1 MQYLGCLFFVLI
13 GVFLIIIIG
22 ILLAIQKILQTLGIN
37 LPWFKFIKTESN
49 YSRNNDSQENENTT
63 KNRTIYSSKEIIEKK
78 KVFTEEDGEY
88 VEFEEIREDNSTS
101 DTI

>member
-1 MQYLGCLFFVLI
+1 M
-13 GVFLIIIIG
+13 
-22 ILLAIQKILQTLGIN
+22 AIQKILQTLGIN

-49 YSRNNDSQENENTT
+49 YSRNNDSQEGENTT

-88 VEFEEIREDNSTS
+88 GEYVEFEEIREDNSTS